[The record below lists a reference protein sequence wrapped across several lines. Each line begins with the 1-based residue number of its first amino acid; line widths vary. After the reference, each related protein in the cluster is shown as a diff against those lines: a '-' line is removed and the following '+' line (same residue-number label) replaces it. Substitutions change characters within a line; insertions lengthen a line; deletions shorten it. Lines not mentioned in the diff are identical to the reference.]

1 MRSDAGKK
9 SIIKAMKT
17 KNGIRYKE
25 NDLLQGSFT
34 ECYQRNLLNVLY
46 IYY

>member
-1 MRSDAGKK
+1 M
-9 SIIKAMKT
+9 SIIKAMKAN
-17 KNGIRYKE
+17 NGIRYKE
-25 NDLLQGSFT
+25 NVLLQGSFT